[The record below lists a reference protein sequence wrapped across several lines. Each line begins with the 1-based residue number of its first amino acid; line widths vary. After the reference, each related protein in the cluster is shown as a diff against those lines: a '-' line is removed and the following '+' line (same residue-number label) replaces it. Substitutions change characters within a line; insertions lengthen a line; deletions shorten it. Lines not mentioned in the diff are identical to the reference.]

1 LRDFSTGSKGIY
13 VLISAPYAGHTSIL
27 ADFHR
32 WQSLVENL
40 LENGIKRVCITEWK
54 SATEELKNY
63 DIGMYLR
70 ELGTC
75 IDDLGGV
82 SIQRENVTLDAK

>member
-32 WQSLVENL
+32 WQRLVKNL
-40 LENGIKRVCITEWK
+40 LENGIKRGCVTEWK
-54 SATEELKNY
+54 SVIEEMKNY

-70 ELGTC
+70 QLSIC

-82 SIQRENVTLDAK
+82 VNLIGLC